1 MIDEWINSMLFTCPL
16 LPKARTRMDAM
27 TTNRSGNEKLKGKFL
42 IFDMWVPLCKS
53 FFLERKQTS
62 FLVWF
67 DLQTIWLGGGMP
79 FAQNAAAGRGRI
91 IPQKKLSLQYSNLGQ
106 GHQLK
111 TSKLLCN
118 HRKRWQY
125 VNPTTQNLR
134 SNKTFFPPFLH
145 CLARRINK
153 FCQLEPKL
161 KCVFILQWLTYDAN
175 GFPCKPQPPHYPH
188 VFWPG

>member
-1 MIDEWINSMLFTCPL
+1 MIDEWVDLMFFTCPL

-79 FAQNAAAGRGRI
+79 FAQNAAGAAGRGRI

-106 GHQLK
+106 GQK
-111 TSKLLCN
+111 TSKLLCT
-118 HRKRWQY
+118 HGKR
-125 VNPTTQNLR
+125 
-134 SNKTFFPPFLH
+134 
-145 CLARRINK
+145 
-153 FCQLEPKL
+153 
-161 KCVFILQWLTYDAN
+161 
-175 GFPCKPQPPHYPH
+175 
-188 VFWPG
+188 

>member
-1 MIDEWINSMLFTCPL
+1 MIKELFYKQNKETIWERKHLCKRKTNTTLSRTRLSVAYLEKSDAADCWSCKNLEKVVTTCVSKCNYPIILSLGAKHEWLLNNINLMIITCPL

-91 IPQKKLSLQYSNLGQ
+91 IPQKKLNSNL
-106 GHQLK
+106 
-111 TSKLLCN
+111 
-118 HRKRWQY
+118 
-125 VNPTTQNLR
+125 
-134 SNKTFFPPFLH
+134 
-145 CLARRINK
+145 
-153 FCQLEPKL
+153 
-161 KCVFILQWLTYDAN
+161 
-175 GFPCKPQPPHYPH
+175 
-188 VFWPG
+188 